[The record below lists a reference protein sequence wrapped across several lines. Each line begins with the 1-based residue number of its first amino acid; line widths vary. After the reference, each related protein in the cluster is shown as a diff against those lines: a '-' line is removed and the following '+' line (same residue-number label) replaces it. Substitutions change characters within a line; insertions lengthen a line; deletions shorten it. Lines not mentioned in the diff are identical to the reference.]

1 MSTPRRDGLVIH
13 TRAEGGAGWE
23 PALDPRLDDLLRR
36 HRNAILATTG
46 PSGAPQATPT
56 WYRWDGAA
64 IEASVPGWTVKVANV
79 RREPR
84 VAFVVDDQVAGAYAT
99 LTGRAEIVEG
109 PPSDREAVRSA
120 TMPLL
125 LKYLPQDEAEARWR
139 RIDADADRVLIRL
152 VPARILWRS
161 GVR

>member
-1 MSTPRRDGLVIH
+1 MSTPRRDGLVTH
-13 TRAEGGAGWE
+13 TRSGSAWD

-36 HRNAILATTG
+36 SRNAILATTS

-56 WYRWDGAA
+56 WYRWDGEA
-64 IEASVPGWTVKVANV
+64 ISASVPGWTVKVANV

-84 VAFVVDDQVAGAYAT
+84 VSFVVDDQVAGTYAA

-109 PPSDREAVRSA
+109 PPSDREGVRAV
-120 TMPLL
+120 TWPLL
-125 LKYLPQDEAEARWR
+125 LKYLPDDEAAARWA
-139 RIDADADRVLIRL
+139 RIDADRDRVLIRL
-152 VPARILWRS
+152 VPTRILWRS